1 MNNLF
6 MKFDVDS
13 VARDEDI
20 LPYLRN
26 DSWFQQAAA
35 ERTMDE
41 LIELRERM
49 NRFDD
54 TRVQLIQ
61 ELADLLALQ
70 PRILAQPA
78 SQNRSRGLAELGH
91 KASQLKERL
100 LNVYNSFLRNS
111 YRRYLPPETEGEVKD
126 ALIQEMRSNLVNR
139 FESIVKPDVE
149 KCLNLIDLSIIR
161 CNAAEK

>member
-1 MNNLF
+1 MNLF
-6 MKFDVDS
+6 TKLDFSS
-13 VARDEDI
+13 VADDEDI

-35 ERTMDE
+35 ERTMGE
-41 LIELRERM
+41 LTELRERM

-61 ELADLLALQ
+61 ELVALLALH
-70 PRILAQPA
+70 PRILAQPP
-78 SQNRSRGLAELGH
+78 SQDRSRGLAELTH
-91 KASQLKERL
+91 KVSQLKERL
-100 LNVYNSFLRNS
+100 SHTYHSFLRNS
-111 YRRYLPPETEGEVKD
+111 YRRYLPPETGGKGQD
-126 ALIQEMRSNLVNR
+126 TLIQELRSNLVNR

-149 KCLNLIDLSIIR
+149 KCLNLIDLFIIR